1 MRRLWKPVLVLAAV
15 LCLALV
21 LFSLYMEKNTY
32 YTCDTC
38 GAVMLVTERMLLPG
52 GGTTAWVR
60 QRPGIETCVHTLK
73 PGANL
78 GHYDRTIAD
87 GQLVLVRRKEAYGG
101 FIIDRRLGNPDRV
114 EITWWYRIDG
124 DGHLGHSGVHTGT
137 ASCLFPQNIEFGP
150 FKLVW
155 SPTTDGTTVGY
166 GIGPGLNRLDREL
179 AICATDLGGV
189 EDVDAAS
196 PQWQYRR
203 FSE

>member
-1 MRRLWKPVLVLAAV
+1 M
-15 LCLALV
+15 
-21 LFSLYMEKNTY
+21 
-32 YTCDTC
+32 
-38 GAVMLVTERMLLPG
+38 
-52 GGTTAWVR
+52 
-60 QRPGIETCVHTLK
+60 
-73 PGANL
+73 
-78 GHYDRTIAD
+78 
-87 GQLVLVRRKEAYGG
+87 RRKEAYGG

-155 SPTTDGTTVGY
+155 SPKTDGSTVGY
-166 GIGPGLNRLDREL
+166 GFGPGVNMLDHEL